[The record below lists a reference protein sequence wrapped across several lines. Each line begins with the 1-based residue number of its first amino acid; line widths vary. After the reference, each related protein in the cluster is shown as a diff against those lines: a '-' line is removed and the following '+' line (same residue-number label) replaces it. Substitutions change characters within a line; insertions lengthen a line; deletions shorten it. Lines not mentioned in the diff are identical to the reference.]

1 MDKNDTS
8 SNTPQVARP
17 IAVPVRQKTMS
28 RRKIAALVMVLV
40 VVFIAALMYD
50 RTHQNNNALTPLSK
64 PAVDGNQ
71 ARTAIEES
79 VTGVADK
86 VSPSVVS
93 IVTNVTQQSYFGTY
107 SSEGAGTGIIVSSDG
122 YILTNRHVVSDAKSV
137 KVITTDGTTYE
148 NVTVLGLDPLN
159 DVAFLKINDASG
171 LTAAQ
176 LGDSS
181 TVRVGQSVVAIGNA
195 LGQYQNTVT
204 SGIISGLGRPVQ
216 AGDGTGSATE
226 SLTDL
231 FQTDASINPGNS
243 GGPLLNMAGQ
253 VIGINTAVA
262 QDAQGI
268 GFSIPINATKGML
281 KSVLAGKG
289 VQRAY
294 IGVRYIEI
302 TPEVVQKYNLA
313 VKQGAYVYTE
323 NTTPVVSGS
332 PAEKAGIKDKDIITK
347 INGLS
352 VGKNG
357 GVSSM
362 VGAYAPDDTISVT
375 ILRDGKEQELRVTL
389 GKYLED

>member
-1 MDKNDTS
+1 MEKQSPDNESVNRTQLTQTIQSKNLS
-8 SNTPQVARP
+8 P
-17 IAVPVRQKTMS
+17 
-28 RRKIAALVMVLV
+28 RKVVALVIVLV
-40 VVFIAALMYD
+40 VVFVGALLYD
-50 RTHQNNNALTPLSK
+50 RARGNTSLTPLAK
-64 PAVDGNQ
+64 PVVDGNLS
-71 ARTAIEES
+71 RTATEET
-79 VTGVADK
+79 VTSVADK

-93 IVTNVTQQSYFGTY
+93 IVTNTTQQSYFGAY
-107 SSEGAGTGIIVSSDG
+107 SAQAAGTGIIVSSDG
-122 YILTNRHVVSDAKSV
+122 YILTNKHVVSDAKTV
-137 KVITTDGTTYE
+137 QVITADGTTYDG
-148 NVTVLGLDPLN
+148 VSVLGTDPLN
-159 DVAFLKINDASG
+159 DVAFLKIKGVNNLPAV
-171 LTAAQ
+171 T

-216 AGDGTGSATE
+216 AGDSTGGSTE

-243 GGPLLNMAGQ
+243 GGPLLNMSGQ

-281 KSVLAGKG
+281 KNVLAGKG

-302 TPEVVQKYNLA
+302 TPEVAKKYNLP

-323 NTTPVVSGS
+323 NSTPIVSGS
-332 PAEKAGIKDKDIITK
+332 PAEKAGVKEKDIITK
-347 INGLS
+347 VGDLT

-362 VGAYAPDDTISVT
+362 VGAYAPGDTISLT
-375 ILRDGKEQELRVTL
+375 ILRDGREQQLQVTL
-389 GKYLED
+389 SAYTQ

>member
-1 MDKNDTS
+1 MEQQNSESEALTK
-8 SNTPQVARP
+8 PVAQQP
-17 IAVPVRQKTMS
+17 KRQGAMS
-28 RRKIAALVMVLV
+28 RRKVAALVLVLAI
-40 VVFIAALMYD
+40 VFGGALLYD
-50 RTHQNNNALTPLSK
+50 RTHSNGGLATQLDK
-64 PAVDGNQ
+64 PAVDGNKTL
-71 ARTAIEES
+71 TAAEATVTS
-79 VTGVADK
+79 VSDK

-93 IVTNVTQQSYFGTY
+93 IVTNITQQSYFGTT
-107 SSEGAGTGIIVSSDG
+107 SGEAAGTGIIVSSDG
-122 YILTNRHVVSDAKSV
+122 YILTNKHVVSGAKSV
-137 KVITTDGTTYE
+137 QVITADGTTYD
-148 NVTVLGLDPLN
+148 NVTVLGTDPLN
-159 DVAFLKINDASG
+159 DVAFLKIKDASG
-171 LTAAQ
+171 LAAVT

-216 AGDGTGSATE
+216 AGDSTGSATE

-281 KSVLAGKG
+281 KSILAGKG

-294 IGVRYIEI
+294 LGVRYIEI
-302 TPEVVQKYNLA
+302 TPDVAKKYNLS

-323 NTTPVVSGS
+323 NAVAVVAGS
-332 PAEKAGIKDKDIITK
+332 PADKAGVKEKDVITK
-347 INGLS
+347 VNGLA

-357 GVSSM
+357 GVSSL
-362 VGAYAPDDTISVT
+362 VGAYAPGDTISLTV
-375 ILRDGKEQELRVTL
+375 LRDGHEQDLQVTL
-389 GKYLED
+389 DTYKS

>member
-1 MDKNDTS
+1 MKKQTTENM
-8 SNTPQVARP
+8 PVAAIGTNNNLP
-17 IAVPVRQKTMS
+17 
-28 RRKIAALVMVLV
+28 RRKIAALVMLLV
-40 VVFIAALMYD
+40 IVFAGALLYD
-50 RTHQNNNALTPLSK
+50 RSHTNNTRASLDK

-71 ARTAIEES
+71 TRTAIEES
-79 VTGVADK
+79 VTSVADK

-93 IVTNVTQQSYFGTY
+93 IVTNITQQSYFGAY
-107 SSEGAGTGIIVSSDG
+107 NSEAAGTGIIVSADG
-122 YILTNRHVVSDAKSV
+122 YILTNKHVVSDAKSV
-137 KVITTDGTTYE
+137 QVVTADGTTYE
-148 NVTVLGLDPLN
+148 NVTVLGTDPLN
-159 DVAFLKINDASG
+159 DVAFLKIKDASS
-171 LTAAQ
+171 LPAAT

-216 AGDGTGSATE
+216 AGDSTGSSTE

-289 VQRAY
+289 VERAY
-294 IGVRYIEI
+294 IGVRYQEI
-302 TPEVVQKYNLA
+302 TPEVAKKYNLS

-323 NTTPVVSGS
+323 NTTPIVSGS
-332 PAEKAGIKDKDIITK
+332 PAAKAGIKEKDIVTK

-357 GVSSM
+357 GVSSL
-362 VGAYAPDDTISVT
+362 VGAYAPGDTIGVT
-375 ILRDGKEQELRVTL
+375 IVRDGREQELQVTL
-389 GKYLED
+389 GTYSAN